1 MFGETWK
8 NEATTI
14 TKQSKKQTSQQQQ
27 QQQQKRG
34 GGEGGQIY
42 IFSILEIA
50 FQVEDI

>member
-14 TKQSKKQTSQQQQ
+14 TKQNEKQTSQQQQ
-27 QQQQKRG
+27 QQKRG
-34 GGEGGQIY
+34 GGQIY

>member
-14 TKQSKKQTSQQQQ
+14 TKQKTNNNNN
-27 QQQQKRG
+27 KRG
-34 GGEGGQIY
+34 GGQIY

-50 FQVEDI
+50 FQVDDI